1 MKLRKKR
8 RKTKKK
14 KNTGFSNICGC
25 WFRIQFKVKKKE
37 RFCLGRCKET
47 QREDT
52 GGSISYKS

>member
-1 MKLRKKR
+1 MELRKKR
-8 RKTKKK
+8 RKKEEKHWLFK
-14 KNTGFSNICGC
+14 HNK
-25 WFRIQFKVKKKE
+25 IQLKKKE

>member
-25 WFRIQFKVKKKE
+25 WFRIQFKVKKKKG
-37 RFCLGRCKET
+37 FV
-47 QREDT
+47 
-52 GGSISYKS
+52 